1 VKITVNKAMCDYLT
15 VTTKSQPI
23 ADGWIVNLE
32 RSCIINEDR
41 IKRYEG
47 YRGTLDWVGVFLGK
61 SVGRAKPHF
70 IMQVSGAK
78 ADECLEWLCP
88 LQVSGGEVKI
98 TRIDMQ
104 VTIDTPHDWSQ
115 VGYFRTCE
123 AMGLKPEI
131 KRSTDP
137 KNKRGELITVYTGT
151 RPSGRYNRVY
161 EKVMDSGEKLLRF
174 ETEFSRG
181 YAKAVT
187 HGLLSGKVKK
197 EEIIKGEIRRRKVG
211 GLKVFDL
218 WQTGIFS
225 PKQGERVVYDR
236 RGEWLI
242 SSILPVLAE
251 YINRH
256 DANPN
261 VARLFLETIEGNLED

>member
-1 VKITVNKAMCDYLT
+1 MKITVNKAMCDYLT
-15 VTTKSQPI
+15 VTTKSQSI
-23 ADGWIVNLE
+23 ADDWFMKLDVNGGQK
-32 RSCIINEDR
+32 EDK

-47 YRGTLDWVGVFLGK
+47 YRGLDDWAGVFLGK
-61 SVGRAKPHF
+61 SVGRAKLHY

-88 LQVSGGEVKI
+88 LQVSGGEVKV
-98 TRIDMQ
+98 TRIDVQ
-104 VTIDTPHDWSQ
+104 VTIDTPQDWSQ

-123 AMGLKPEI
+123 AIGLKPEI
-131 KRSTDP
+131 KRSPDT

-151 RPSGRYNRVY
+151 RASGRYNRVY

-197 EEIIKGEIRRRKVG
+197 EEVIKGEIRRRKVG

-218 WQTGIFS
+218 WQVGIFS